1 MKAQILKA
9 LRSQAG
15 VISGEELSTAL
26 CVSRVS
32 VWKHIQKLR
41 KFGYKIVSSPKG
53 YRIVESNDFL
63 YAWEFAQRESRIHYF
78 AEIPSTM
85 DIAKD
90 MARKGCPGFTVV
102 IAGSQNKGRGR
113 LQRVWLSDAGGLYF
127 TIVLRPAIAV
137 VLSPRVNFLAS
148 STLAQVIREG
158 FDVDARV
165 KWPNDILVDGR
176 KICGMLSE
184 MEAEGDQVTFIN
196 IGMGINV
203 NNDPSPKEPGATS
216 LKKLLGRDVS
226 RRDLLVRFLDLFEK
240 NVTTADYDGIIDE
253 WKKNTI
259 TLNKNVRIVTTR
271 GETEGTAVDV
281 NDDGALM
288 LKLPDGSIKKII
300 YGDCFINP

>member
-26 CVSRVS
+26 GVSRVS

-41 KFGYKIVSSPKG
+41 EFGYKIVSSPKG
-53 YRIVESNDFL
+53 YRIVEPNDFL
-63 YAWEFAQRESRIHYF
+63 YAWEFAEREPRIAYF
-78 AEIPSTM
+78 AEISSTM

-90 MARKGCPGFTVV
+90 MARKGCPDYTVV
-102 IAGSQNKGRGR
+102 IAGCQNKGRGR
-113 LQRVWLSDAGGLYF
+113 LQRTWLSDEGGLYF

-137 VLSPRVNFLAS
+137 VLSPRLNFLAS

-203 NNDPSPKEPGATS
+203 NNDPSLKEAGATS
-216 LKKLLGRDVS
+216 LKKLLGRDLS

-240 NVTTADYDGIIDE
+240 NVNTADYDGIIDN

-259 TLNKNVRIVTTR
+259 TLNKKVRIVTTHE
-271 GETEGTAVDV
+271 ETEGTAVDV
-281 NDDGALM
+281 DDNGALI